1 MKIIINNEAE
11 NNNVEN
17 QNMNNQPQPNLYDD
31 IHTLIYLLDKNL
43 KEQKS
48 IRAGITTIEF
58 LLLILVLVIAIPK
71 ILEIMGLGYLITELF

>member
-1 MKIIINNEAE
+1 MKIILNNEE
-11 NNNVEN
+11 ETNNVEN

>member
-1 MKIIINNEAE
+1 MKIILNNEE
-11 NNNVEN
+11 ETNNVEN
-17 QNMNNQPQPNLYDD
+17 QNMNNQPQPNLYNDV
-31 IHTLIYLLDKNL
+31 HTLIYLLDKNL

-58 LLLILVLVIAIPK
+58 LLLILVLTIAVPK

>member
-1 MKIIINNEAE
+1 MKIILNDEE
-11 NNNVEN
+11 KTNNVEN
-17 QNMNNQPQPNLYDD
+17 QNMNNQPQPNLYND

-58 LLLILVLVIAIPK
+58 LLLILVLTVAVPK